1 MNKCV
6 QNAVVCNGPSVDIL
20 LTCKRVL
27 KCDAFIASLAIVG
40 WRALAIDDSALVAGG
55 LPLIGATP
63 DARNACE
70 TANREY
76 LPL

>member
-1 MNKCV
+1 VNKCV
-6 QNAVVCNGPSVDIL
+6 QNADACNGPSVDIQ

-27 KCDAFIASLAIVG
+27 KCDAVIASPAIAAG
-40 WRALAIDDSALVAGG
+40 RALAIDDSALVAGG

>member
-1 MNKCV
+1 V
-6 QNAVVCNGPSVDIL
+6 QNADACNGPSVDIQ

-27 KCDAFIASLAIVG
+27 KCDAVIAAPAIAG
-40 WRALAIDDSALVAGG
+40 WRALAIDDSALVAGA
-55 LPLIGATP
+55 LPLIGAAP

>member
-1 MNKCV
+1 VNKYV
-6 QNAVVCNGPSVDIL
+6 QNADACYGPSVDIQ
-20 LTCKRVL
+20 LTCERVL
-27 KCDAFIASLAIVG
+27 KCDAVMAAPAIAKRGAI
-40 WRALAIDDSALVAGG
+40 AIDDSALVAGG
-55 LPLIGATP
+55 LPLISAAP

>member
-6 QNAVVCNGPSVDIL
+6 QNADACNGPSVDIH

-27 KCDAFIASLAIVG
+27 KCDADIAAPAIAG
-40 WRALAIDDSALVAGG
+40 CRALAIDDSALIAGG
-55 LPLIGATP
+55 LPLIGAAP